1 MINDIENSNVKIK
14 KLTNSLKLSE
24 LKYKTLF
31 HNMIDGWALHE
42 LILNDAGE
50 PIDYVFLDINN
61 PFEILT
67 GLKRE
72 NIIGR
77 RVTDILPETES
88 SWIQRYGT
96 VAINNTIDEFEEYSR
111 DLNKTFR
118 VRAFSP
124 QKYQFVAIFVDI
136 TQQKKLDADKNQLLL
151 QLQQS
156 QKMEAIGTLAGGIAH
171 DFNNILSAIIGYSEL
186 IKNDINENSDV
197 ANYLHQIFLASD
209 RAKALIKRIL
219 SFSRQDET
227 NKSIIHPAVIVNDAV
242 QLLKAS
248 LPANISIKRIDCSE
262 IGHIFADPIQIHQIL
277 MNLCTNSYHAMEFTG
292 GILIVELCNK
302 TLSESDIP
310 VGLNILPGN
319 FLHISICDT
328 GCGIAPEIREK
339 IFNPYFTTKP
349 IGKGT
354 GMGLSMVHSI
364 VQNHGGFIRLD
375 SVVNEGTT
383 FTIALPVV
391 ENIKDDIS
399 EPIIDVVNDNIVP
412 NYDKKILL
420 VDDEDMLIQMGKL
433 MLEKLG
439 YHVTVKINSL
449 DALKDFK
456 NRPDYFDVIITDQ
469 NMPDMTGIDLSKHI
483 LEIRPNMPIILC
495 TGYSSLVSKEVAL
508 SVGIKEFVIKPFA
521 RNELINIIQK
531 VSNCDN

>member
-1 MINDIENSNVKIK
+1 MINNIENPNVKIK

-42 LILNDAGE
+42 IILNDAGE
-50 PIDYVFLDINN
+50 PIDYVFLDVNN
-61 PFEILT
+61 PFETLT

-77 RVTDILPETES
+77 RVKVVLPETEDY
-88 SWIQRYGT
+88 WIKRYGE
-96 VAINNTIDEFEEYSR
+96 VALNNTIDEFEEYSR

-124 QKYQFVAIFVDI
+124 QKNQFVTIFVDI
-136 TQQKKLDADKNQLLL
+136 TEQKKLDADRNQLLL

-186 IKNDINENSDV
+186 IKNDVDECSDV
-197 ANYLHQIFLASD
+197 AHYIQQVFLASD
-209 RAKALIKRIL
+209 RAKELIKRIL
-219 SFSRQDET
+219 SFSRQDVT
-227 NKSIIHPAVIVNDAV
+227 NKSIIHPSIIINDAV

-262 IGHIFADPIQIHQIL
+262 IGYIYADPIQIHQII
-277 MNLCTNSYHAMEFTG
+277 MNLCTNSYHAMEFSG
-292 GILIVELCNK
+292 GILIIALCNK
-302 TLSESDIP
+302 NLSESDIP

-319 FLHISICDT
+319 FLNISIC
-328 GCGIAPEIREK
+328 GISPEIREK

-354 GMGLSMVHSI
+354 GMGLSMVHNI

-375 SVVNEGTT
+375 SAVNEGTT

-399 EPIIDVVNDNIVP
+399 EPIIDVVDDNIVP

-508 SVGIKEFVIKPFA
+508 SVGIKEFILKPFV
-521 RNELINIIQK
+521 RNDLINIIQR
-531 VSNCDN
+531 VSEKDN